1 MKVISR
7 THTFNE
13 WTNGWMNENC
23 IKISHFTVKEIGSD
37 NLNIVSGIAR
47 PLNFGL

>member
-1 MKVISR
+1 M
-7 THTFNE
+7 FNE

-23 IKISHFTVKEIGSD
+23 IKISHFTVKEIGLD

-47 PLNFGL
+47 PLSFGL